1 MTIHTHSRSGA
12 LAPIAFVSRH
22 DGSNWIAMLAQVMP
36 GERIVDD
43 NALSDAEALLVEIAI
58 VADPSPERM
67 ARYPHL
73 KWIHSVWAGVERLVP
88 LAAARQL
95 PLVRLVDPMLA
106 QTMAEAVLAW
116 TLYIHRDMPA
126 YAAQQRERIW
136 RPHTYVAA
144 SELTVG
150 ILGLGELGRA
160 AAARLVDAGYRV
172 TGWSHSAK
180 AVNGVETFTGVAG
193 LHMVLAR
200 ANIVVVLL
208 PLTSETHHLLN
219 AERIAAMREGASVI
233 NFARGAIV
241 NTDALLQALDGEKLS
256 HAVLD
261 VFDEEPLPTN
271 SVLWNHPK
279 ITVLPH
285 ISAPTNRDSAA
296 KIVASNIARFRES
309 GATPV
314 LVDAKRGY

>member
-1 MTIHTHSRSGA
+1 
-12 LAPIAFVSRH
+12 
-22 DGSNWIAMLAQVMP
+22 MLAQVMP

-58 VADPSPERM
+58 VADPSPERV

-95 PLVRLVDPMLA
+95 PLVRLVDPTLA

-144 SELTVG
+144 GEITVG

-180 AVNGVETFTGVAG
+180 AINGVETFTGVAG

-208 PLTSETHHLLN
+208 PLTSDTHHLLN
-219 AERIAAMREGASVI
+219 VERIAAMREGASVI
-233 NFARGAIV
+233 NFARGGV
-241 NTDALLQALDGEKLS
+241 VDTDALLHALDDEKVS

-271 SVLWNHPK
+271 SVLWNHQK
-279 ITVLPH
+279 VTVLPH

-296 KIVASNIARFRES
+296 KIVASNVARFRAS
-309 GATPV
+309 GELPT
-314 LVDAKRGY
+314 LVGFERGY